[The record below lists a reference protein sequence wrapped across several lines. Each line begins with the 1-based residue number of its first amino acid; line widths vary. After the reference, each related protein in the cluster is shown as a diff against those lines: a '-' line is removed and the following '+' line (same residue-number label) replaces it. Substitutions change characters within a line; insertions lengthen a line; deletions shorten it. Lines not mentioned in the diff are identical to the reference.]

1 MDGFTPIPSLVGG
14 LIIGLAAALFMWTN
28 GRLAGISGILGG
40 LLLPQARDMAW
51 RLAFIVGLVL
61 GGFAGKGLGFAPEM
75 ISISPSLPLLI
86 VGGGLVGLGTALGSG
101 CTSGHGVC
109 GIARRSKRSFAA
121 TVVFM
126 GAAVLS
132 VAIFRQ
138 VLGG

>member
-61 GGFAGKGLGFAPEM
+61 GGFAGKELGFAPEM